1 MSRVADRV
9 GPAIPKRGFDMD
21 EKRVRLLVRKM
32 LQSGRLPYE
41 GASKVS
47 GSPAAGEVCVA
58 CGNTIADA
66 QLVMEGMTSDG
77 NGAHPIH
84 FHVLCFQLWNDER
97 RKPREEIA

>member
-1 MSRVADRV
+1 
-9 GPAIPKRGFDMD
+9 MD

>member
-1 MSRVADRV
+1 
-9 GPAIPKRGFDMD
+9 MD

-41 GASKVS
+41 GASRVS

-66 QLVMEGMTSDG
+66 QLVMEGMTRDG
-77 NGAHPIH
+77 NGAHSIH

-97 RKPREEIA
+97 RKPREQIA